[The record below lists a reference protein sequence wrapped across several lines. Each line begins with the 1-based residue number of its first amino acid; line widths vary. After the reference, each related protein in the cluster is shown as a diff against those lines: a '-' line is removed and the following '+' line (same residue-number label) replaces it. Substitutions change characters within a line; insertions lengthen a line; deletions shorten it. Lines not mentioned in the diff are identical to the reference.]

1 MGMLAMGF
9 LVGLW
14 TTGFLMMTASGMMM
28 AMPPPPPPGPPP
40 AGGGGNDPAKG
51 GHHMRR
57 DLASL
62 HLLCKIDF
70 QIIVILF
77 RRSRLLNQIMLL

>member
-9 LVGLW
+9 LMGLW
-14 TTGFLMMTASGMMM
+14 ITGFLMMTASGML
-28 AMPPPPPPGPPP
+28 AASSFVMPPPPPA
-40 AGGGGNDPAKG
+40 AGGGGDDPAKG
-51 GHHMRR
+51 RHHMGR

-62 HLLCKIDF
+62 HLQCKIDF

-77 RRSRLLNQIMLL
+77 RRSRLLNQNLLL